1 MIAVVVAVV
10 VVRHIVVMVVRAM
23 TVIGIRRVV
32 VIVPRVVVAIVVTAI
47 VSVISVVIIPIR
59 VVAVRR
65 VPIVVVIIPI
75 RTVMPSE
82 APTPVVVTISVVII
96 YGDWRHF
103 NFVFAIGKILPVVVV
118 AETLQAALIFARLN
132 IVINN
137 ITVSV
142 SCCVIIG
149 FGSSAQKVVSV
160 VVGRG
165 VCRFAHIGFGVI
177 IHVVVVVTT
186 QSGH

>member
-1 MIAVVVAVV
+1 M
-10 VVRHIVVMVVRAM
+10 
-23 TVIGIRRVV
+23 
-32 VIVPRVVVAIVVTAI
+32 VIVPRVVIAVISVVTIISVVA
-47 VSVISVVIIPIR
+47 VISVVIVPIR
-59 VVAVRR
+59 IVAVGR
-65 VPIVVVIIPI
+65 VPIVVVIVPI
-75 RTVMPSE
+75 RAVVPSE
-82 APTPVVVTISVVII
+82 APAPVVVTISVVIV
-96 YGDWRHF
+96 YGDGRNF
-103 NFVFAIGKILPVVVV
+103 NLIFAIGKILSVVVV

-149 FGSSAQKVVSV
+149 FRGCAQNALSV
-160 VVGRG
+160 VVRRG

>member
-1 MIAVVVAVV
+1 MVVAVAV
-10 VVRHIVVMVVRAM
+10 IVVRHIVVMVVRTM
-23 TVIGIRRVV
+23 TVIGVRRVV
-32 VIVPRVVVAIVVTAI
+32 VIVPRVVIAVVVTAI
-47 VSVISVVIIPIR
+47 VAVISVVIIPIR

-65 VPIVVVIIPI
+65 VPIVVVIVPI
-75 RTVMPSE
+75 RAVMPSK
-82 APTPVVVTISVVII
+82 APTPVVVTISVVIV
-96 YGDWRHF
+96 YGDWRNF
-103 NFVFAIGKILPVVVV
+103 NFVFAIGKILSVVVV

-149 FGSSAQKVVSV
+149 FRGSAQKVVSV